1 MKDRN
6 KFSYGKKYGQEGDM
20 RSVKS
25 KSIFTS
31 CAKLDLKFLQKVK
44 ITHGVRRWLKRYNL
58 HNYIEH

>member
-6 KFSYGKKYGQEGDM
+6 KFSYGKKYGYEGDM

-31 CAKLDLKFLQKVK
+31 CAKCW
-44 ITHGVRRWLKRYNL
+44 I
-58 HNYIEH
+58 